1 MLGPIKIYR
10 GDQFVRTLV
19 FTDENDAPIDLTGYT
34 IKFTVRKTSTLK
46 SLTSVS
52 TDTEENGAVIIF
64 SSDTHLDAVGGI
76 TTITISGEE
85 TNIAVGEYSYDIFI
99 TDGVD
104 LFLTLGVDKFVVDPD
119 VTRDNNA

>member
-10 GDQFVRTLV
+10 GDQFIRTLV

-52 TDTEENGAVIIF
+52 TDTEENGAVIIL
-64 SSDTHLDAVGGI
+64 SLIHI
-76 TTITISGEE
+76 
-85 TNIAVGEYSYDIFI
+85 
-99 TDGVD
+99 
-104 LFLTLGVDKFVVDPD
+104 
-119 VTRDNNA
+119 